1 MLLDAGRIS
10 FKGKPADIL
19 GDRLNHITVLPIT
32 VAIATPALA
41 LPHSDPFDR
50 ILTATAKLHGL
61 TLVTKDIP
69 ITDPAVAPTR
79 W

>member
-32 VAIATPALA
+32 VAIAAPALA
-41 LPHSDPFDR
+41 LPHSDHLIESSPLRQNFM
-50 ILTATAKLHGL
+50 
-61 TLVTKDIP
+61 V
-69 ITDPAVAPTR
+69 
-79 W
+79 